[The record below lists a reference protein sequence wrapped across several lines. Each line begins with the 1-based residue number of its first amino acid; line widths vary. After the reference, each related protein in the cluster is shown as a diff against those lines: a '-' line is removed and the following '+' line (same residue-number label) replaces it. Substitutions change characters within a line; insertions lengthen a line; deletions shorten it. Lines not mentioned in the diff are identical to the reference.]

1 MIRIRPGRS
10 WRHNPG
16 YVGKLRRLAGPHAR
30 RFEGSGI
37 LDVLGIE
44 IDGVDIAAG
53 VGEAEILVA
62 MDELCSALARLR
74 AGSPAAQATV
84 GRGPTEL
91 LLEAR
96 GADVLLALVSL
107 APPARFLASG
117 LLLDG
122 ERLRGAAASAARAL
136 ADDLLSISPALSG
149 SPLIARLR
157 GPLRAQARKASAPG
171 AAPWPRPVPGR
182 GFVVRGAVRA
192 VRCEVQVPE
201 ESAWRLAGRGD
212 VADAPLAALLGGGSL
227 ALRVSSAPAL
237 SWESPP
243 YLALRDLTRSASG
256 LVSAWEAG
264 EPDFTLRF
272 GPADL
277 HCDLTR
283 DEVRAN
289 GWRGPVAVAPPDLAL
304 ALAGAARA
312 YATKALA
319 LAGEAEELS
328 DLRDAARRIEAHCKD
343 LASGNLHRSRSA
355 AVVPPP
361 RKPPPRQ
368 VPLSRGKVRRLVY
381 REAWR
386 TPPGDPVD
394 SLSFFGAALVACS
407 KGALRGLDVATGR
420 EIFHTECERFA
431 PAANGDDL
439 FVASRGM
446 LSRIDSASGERR
458 WQRRMR
464 SSAPL
469 WPVEGGVVRPTG
481 EGIVFVSDLGA
492 VAFDTKVPGGPPGL
506 CARGEGI
513 LLLAGKEHLVALD
526 AADGH
531 LVWKRKLP
539 AAARALSILG
549 GRIVVLCPGG
559 AGSARLLAF
568 SQSGKPSWARSISG
582 GAGFACDGRRPQAGA
597 HGDEVATAIRCAFD
611 CAIVATS
618 ERIVAARLVDGTTRF
633 DTTLPF
639 PGAAGLASAEDDEAR
654 ETLLLATGAGGACA
668 RIDERGIVLW
678 SLPAEGTAP
687 SPPARIA
694 RRLALVVQGA
704 PVVLDAQE
712 GFALAWIGDRPVR
725 SAALADDAAVAT
737 CEESG
742 AISLTRLA
750 THLSIVTT

>member
-16 YVGKLRRLAGPHAR
+16 YVGKLRRLDGPHLR

-44 IDGVDIAAG
+44 VDGVDIAAG

-62 MDELCSALARLR
+62 MDELCRALAQLR

-117 LLLDG
+117 LLLDA
-122 ERLRGAAASAARAL
+122 EKLRAAAASAARAL

-157 GPLRAQARKASAPG
+157 GPLRAPARKASPHPP
-171 AAPWPRPVPGR
+171 APWPRPVPGR
-182 GFVVRGAVRA
+182 GFVVRGAGRG

-201 ESAWRLAGRGD
+201 ESAWRLLGRGE

-227 ALRVSSAPAL
+227 ALRVSGAPAL

-264 EPDFTLRF
+264 EPEFTLRF
-272 GPADL
+272 GAADL
-277 HCDLTR
+277 HCDLSR
-283 DEVRAN
+283 DEARAN
-289 GWRGPVAVAPPDLAL
+289 GWRGPVALAPPTLAL
-304 ALAGAARA
+304 ALAAAARA

-319 LAGEAEELS
+319 LAGAAEELS
-328 DLRDAARRIEAHCKD
+328 DLRDAARRVETHCKD

-355 AVVPPP
+355 ALVPPP
-361 RKPPPRQ
+361 KKAPPRQ
-368 VPLSRGKVRRLVY
+368 APLSRGKVRRLVY

-386 TPPGDPVD
+386 TPPGDPAD
-394 SLSFFGAALVACS
+394 SLSFCGSALVASS
-407 KGALRGLDVATGR
+407 KGALRALEVATGR
-420 EIFHTECERFA
+420 EIFRTECERFA
-431 PAANGDDL
+431 RAANGDDL

-464 SSAPL
+464 SPAPL
-469 WPVEGGVVRPTG
+469 WPVGGGVVRPAG
-481 EGIVFVSDLGA
+481 EGIVYVSDLGA
-492 VAFDTKVPGGPPGL
+492 VAFEAAIPGGAPGL
-506 CARGEGI
+506 CAEGEGI

-531 LVWKRKLP
+531 FLWKRKLP
-539 AAARALSILG
+539 GAALALSVLG
-549 GRIVVLCPGG
+549 GRVVVLCSSGKSPP
-559 AGSARLLAF
+559 RLLAF
-568 SQSGKPSWARSISG
+568 SQAGKPSWARSIASG
-582 GAGFACDGRRPQAGA
+582 REPLP
-597 HGDEVATAIRCAFD
+597 AIRCAFD
-611 CAIVATS
+611 CALVAS
-618 ERIVAARLVDGTTRF
+618 SGRIVAARLVDGTTRF
-633 DTTLPF
+633 DTPLPF
-639 PGAAGLASAEDDEAR
+639 PGAAEIATAEDDEAR
-654 ETLLLATGAGGACA
+654 ALLLATGPGGACA
-668 RIDERGIVLW
+668 RIDERGTIAW

-712 GFALAWIGDRPVR
+712 GFALAWIGERPVP
-725 SAALADDAAVAT
+725 SAALADDASVAI

-742 AISLTRLA
+742 AISLQRLA

>member
-1 MIRIRPGRS
+1 MIRIRPGGS

-16 YVGKLRRLAGPHAR
+16 YVGKLRRLDGPHLR

-44 IDGVDIAAG
+44 VDGVDIAGG

-62 MDELCSALARLR
+62 MDELCRALAQLR

-117 LLLDG
+117 LLLDA
-122 ERLRGAAASAARAL
+122 EKLRAAAASAARAL

-149 SPLIARLR
+149 SPLLSRLR
-157 GPLRAQARKASAPG
+157 GPLRAPPRKSSPHPQ
-171 AAPWPRPVPGR
+171 APWPRPVPGR
-182 GFVVRGAVRA
+182 GFVVRGAIRG

-201 ESAWRLAGRGD
+201 ESAWRLAGRGE
-212 VADAPLAALLGGGSL
+212 VADAPLASLLGGGSL
-227 ALRVSSAPAL
+227 ALRVSGAPAL
-237 SWESPP
+237 SWELPP

-272 GPADL
+272 GAVDL
-277 HCDLTR
+277 HCDLSR
-283 DEVRAN
+283 DEARAN
-289 GWRGPVAVAPPDLAL
+289 GWRGPVALAPPTLAL

-328 DLRDAARRIEAHCKD
+328 DLRDAARRVETHCKD

-355 AVVPPP
+355 APPPPP
-361 RKPPPRQ
+361 RKASPRQ
-368 VPLSRGKVRRLVY
+368 APLSRGRVRRLVY

-386 TPPGDPVD
+386 TAPRDPAD
-394 SLSFFGAALVACS
+394 SLSFFGGTLVAGS
-407 KGALRGLDVATGR
+407 KAALRGLDAATGR

-431 PAANGDDL
+431 RAADGDDV

-469 WPVEGGVVRPTG
+469 WPVGGGVVRPTG
-481 EGIVFVSDLGA
+481 EGIVYVSDFGA
-492 VAFDTKVPGGPPGL
+492 VAFETAIPGGEPAA
-506 CARGEGI
+506 CAEGEGI

-526 AADGH
+526 AADGR

-539 AAARALSILG
+539 APALALSVLG
-549 GRIVVLCPGG
+549 GRVVVLCSGG
-559 AGSARLLAF
+559 GSAARLLAF
-568 SQSGKPSWARSISG
+568 SQAGKPSWTRSI
-582 GAGFACDGRRPQAGA
+582 AGDASAP
-597 HGDEVATAIRCAFD
+597 IRSAFD
-611 CAIVATS
+611 CAVVAES
-618 ERIVAARLVDGTTRF
+618 GRIVAARLVDGSTRF

-639 PGAAGLASAEDDEAR
+639 PGAAAIASAEDDEGR
-654 ETLLLATGAGGACA
+654 GTLLLVTGAGGACA
-668 RIDERGIVLW
+668 RIGERGTIAW
-678 SLPAEGTAP
+678 SLPPEGTAP

-694 RRLALVVQGA
+694 RRLALVLQGA

-712 GFALAWIGDRPVR
+712 GFALAWFGERPAR
-725 SAALADDAAVAT
+725 TAALADDASVAI

-742 AISLTRLA
+742 AISLARLA